1 MPVIYKSQQSS
12 LPTKEGKKLF
22 HPRVVLTGSVSTNQI
37 AREIAELS
45 SLSTGDVKNVLD
57 NLVSVMTRHLQSSES
72 VLLDGLGSFRYTLT
86 SSGRGV
92 ETADEVSA
100 TQATLMVRFQPASTR
115 NLDGSQATRSLVTG
129 ARCVRFD
136 QLETVSDGSS
146 QPGGSDGGGEE
157 ELPLG

>member
-12 LPTKEGKKLF
+12 LPTKEGKKLY
-22 HPRVVLTGSVSTNQI
+22 HPRVVLTGNVSTNQI

-57 NLVSVMTRHLQSSES
+57 NLVSVMTRHLQASES
-72 VLLDGLGSFRYTLT
+72 VSLDGRGSFRYPRT
-86 SSGRGV
+86 SSGPGV
-92 ETADEVSA
+92 ETASEVSA

-129 ARCVRFD
+129 AKCMRFD
-136 QLETVSDGSS
+136 QLESTSGATD
-146 QPGGSDGGGEE
+146 PDEGEE

>member
-12 LPTKEGKKLF
+12 LPTKEGKKLY
-22 HPRVVLTGSVSTNQI
+22 HPRVVLTGNVSTNQI

-57 NLVSVMTRHLQSSES
+57 NLVSVMTRHLQASES
-72 VLLDGLGSFRYTLT
+72 VSLDGLGSFRYTLN
-86 SSGRGV
+86 SSGHGV
-92 ETADEVSA
+92 ETASEVSA

-129 ARCVRFD
+129 AKCVRFD
-136 QLETVSDGSS
+136 QLESTSGATAPDE
-146 QPGGSDGGGEE
+146 GEE